1 MMLLVLGLP
10 MLCFLSWTQWF
21 LAKRD
26 QASRRPFDEMPR
38 PPGWSLQ
45 QRANDL
51 IFDYAWQFM
60 AATLVGVL
68 AWALAISG
76 KVNAPVM
83 LGMGLAGCAYLLWRA
98 TRTIKRFANH
108 RLGFLGEQV
117 VGQILDQFSA
127 TNARIFHDLEVQEPG
142 KKPWNIDHVV
152 VSPSGVFVIETK
164 CRRKPKGAPG
174 PQKSHQLIFDGQQ
187 IVFPAPMK
195 PDRHGLDQAQRNAD
209 WLSQKLGSLNGE
221 PVPVTPALV
230 FPGWWVEAKGKGPV
244 TVLNAK
250 QLPNFLTGRPTV
262 LSERL
267 LTAISNQL
275 AERCRIDLSS
285 PS

>member
-1 MMLLVLGLP
+1 
-10 MLCFLSWTQWF
+10 MLCFLGWTQWF

-83 LGMGLAGCAYLLWRA
+83 LGIGLAGCGYLLWRA

-117 VGQILDQFSA
+117 VGQILDQVSA
-127 TNARIFHDLEVQEPG
+127 PNVRIFHDLEIREPG

-152 VSPSGVFVIETK
+152 VSPAGVFVIETK
-164 CRRKPKGAPG
+164 CRRKPKAAPG

-187 IVFPAPMK
+187 LVFPAPLK
-195 PDRHGLDQAQRNAD
+195 PDRHGLDQVQRNAD
-209 WLSQKLGSLNGE
+209 WLSKKLGSLNGE
-221 PVPVTPALV
+221 SVPVTPALV
-230 FPGWWVEAKGKGPV
+230 FPGWWVEAKGKGAV
-244 TVLNAK
+244 AVLNAK
-250 QLPNFLTGRPTV
+250 QLPNFLTGRPTA

-267 LTAISNQL
+267 VTAISNQL

-285 PS
+285 PT